1 MSEWLWWRIGGVV
14 LLGGVVIAFVWIAAT
29 MLADLLV
36 GRPED
41 EPSSRRVCKVITFEQ
56 WKAAKD
62 AGAKRDLLLDALRV
76 EADDD

>member
-14 LLGGVVIAFVWIAAT
+14 LLGGMVIAFVWTAAT

-41 EPSSRRVCKVITFEQ
+41 
-56 WKAAKD
+56 
-62 AGAKRDLLLDALRV
+62 
-76 EADDD
+76 DDD